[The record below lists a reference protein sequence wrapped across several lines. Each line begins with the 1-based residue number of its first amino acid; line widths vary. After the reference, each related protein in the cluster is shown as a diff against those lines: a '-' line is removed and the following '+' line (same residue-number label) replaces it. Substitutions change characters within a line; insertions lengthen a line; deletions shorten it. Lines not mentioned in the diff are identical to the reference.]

1 MFYVFITKRI
11 RHPLGSLCC
20 LLTIHVILSFQVSG
34 DDESSVISLTP
45 LQTLARDIRVLL
57 QVHGKVSLS
66 QFEQLF
72 LEQFGT
78 DIKPALYGFPTTVA
92 LLMTIPHVV
101 TIKGKGYRRM
111 VHLSGDLQ
119 SKTCI

>member
-1 MFYVFITKRI
+1 M
-11 RHPLGSLCC
+11 L
-20 LLTIHVILSFQVSG
+20 QVSG
-34 DDESSVISLTP
+34 DDESAVISLTP
-45 LQTLARDIRVLL
+45 LETLARDIRILL

-66 QFEQLF
+66 QFERLF
-72 LEQFGT
+72 VEQFGT
-78 DIKPALYGFPTTVA
+78 EIKPALYGFPTTVA

-119 SKTCI
+119 SKILPLLLIMTKYLKKRASELLYSPL